1 MSYTADMASWSRV
14 HLLALIHL
22 LMVTRGQ
29 FINAPVDPFL
39 SIKLSLLKEQNSKHT
54 HKREKKECA
63 HCGSTGIHKYRKDPL
78 YWLLP
83 PAT

>member
-1 MSYTADMASWSRV
+1 MASLSSVR
-14 HLLALIHL
+14 LLALVCF

-29 FINAPVDPFL
+29 FNNASIDPFL

-54 HKREKKECA
+54 HKREKEECT
-63 HCGSTGIHKYRKDPL
+63 HCGSAGIHKYRKDPL
-78 YWLLP
+78 YWLFP